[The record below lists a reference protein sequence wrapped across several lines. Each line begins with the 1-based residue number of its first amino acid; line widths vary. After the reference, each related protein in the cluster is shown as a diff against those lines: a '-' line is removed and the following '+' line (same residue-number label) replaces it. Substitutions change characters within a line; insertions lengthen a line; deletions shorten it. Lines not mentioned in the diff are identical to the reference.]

1 MLVVLGGLPGT
12 GKTTLG
18 KALAVKRS
26 AAYVRVDEIEH
37 ALTRHAKLGP
47 DIGAAGYVV
56 AFAVAA
62 SNLGLG
68 NLVIA
73 DSVNPVPE
81 SRQGWRDVAH
91 AAAARLIEIEIIC
104 SNAAEHRRRVEA
116 RTTDIA
122 GFTLPSWSS
131 VMGRDYVPWASPRLV
146 VDTALL
152 TPDEAVAAVETEI
165 DAMLRMSVAD
175 LLVGQSASYPK
186 QSV

>member
-1 MLVVLGGLPGT
+1 MLVVLGGLPGA

-37 ALTRHAKLGP
+37 ALTRRAKLGP
-47 DIGAAGYVV
+47 DIGAAGYIV

-62 SNLGLG
+62 SNLRLG

-81 SRQGWRDVAH
+81 SREGWRDVAH
-91 AAAARLIEIEIIC
+91 REAVRLIEIEVIC
-104 SNAAEHRRRVEA
+104 SDEAEHRRRVET
-116 RTTDIA
+116 RTADIV
-122 GFTLPSWSS
+122 GFKLPSWSS
-131 VMGRDYVPWASPRLV
+131 VMGRDYVPWSSLRLV

-152 TPDEAVAAVETEI
+152 APDEAVAVVEAEI
-165 DAMLRMSVAD
+165 DAMSGR
-175 LLVGQSASYPK
+175 ASLT
-186 QSV
+186 S

>member
-37 ALTRHAKLGP
+37 ALTHHAQLGP
-47 DIGAAGYVV
+47 DIGATGYVV

-62 SNLGLG
+62 SNLRIGS
-68 NLVIA
+68 LVIA
-73 DSVNPVPE
+73 DSVNPVLE

-91 AAAARLIEIEIIC
+91 REAARFLEIEVIC
-104 SNAAEHRRRVEA
+104 SDGVEHRRRVEA
-116 RTTDIA
+116 RTADIA
-122 GFTLPSWSS
+122 GFELPSWSS
-131 VMGRDYVPWASPRLV
+131 VVERDYVPWTSPRLV

-152 TPDEAVAAVETEI
+152 TRDKAVATIEAAI
-165 DAMLRMSVAD
+165 DGLPGGAPPTS
-175 LLVGQSASYPK
+175 
-186 QSV
+186 

>member
-18 KALAVKRS
+18 KALASKRS
-26 AAYVRVDEIEH
+26 AVYVRVDEIEH

-62 SNLGLG
+62 SNLRLG
-68 NLVIA
+68 SLVIA

-91 AAAARLIEIEIIC
+91 GEAVPLMKIEIIC
-104 SNAAEHRRRVEA
+104 SNGTEHRRRVEA
-116 RTTDIA
+116 RTADIA
-122 GFTLPSWSS
+122 GFKLPSWSS
-131 VMGRDYVPWASPRLV
+131 VTERDYVPWTSPRLV

-152 TPDEAVAAVETEI
+152 TPDEAVAAIEAAINGLSGKACPT
-165 DAMLRMSVAD
+165 S
-175 LLVGQSASYPK
+175 
-186 QSV
+186 

>member
-18 KALAVKRS
+18 KALALKRS
-26 AAYVRVDEIEH
+26 ATYVRLDEIEH
-37 ALTRHAKLGP
+37 ALTHHAKLGP
-47 DIGAAGYVV
+47 NIGAAGYVV

-62 SNLGLG
+62 SNLRLG
-68 NLVIA
+68 GLVIA

-91 AAAARLIEIEIIC
+91 GETARLLEIEVIC
-104 SNAAEHRRRVEA
+104 SDRVEHRRRVET
-116 RTTDIA
+116 RTADIA

-131 VMGRDYVPWASPRLV
+131 VMGRDYVPWTSPRLV

-152 TPDEAVAAVETEI
+152 TPDEAVAAAEAAI
-165 DAMLRMSVAD
+165 DGISGGD
-175 LLVGQSASYPK
+175 TSPSA
-186 QSV
+186 QGATF

>member
-1 MLVVLGGLPGT
+1 MLVVLGGLPGA

-37 ALTRHAKLGP
+37 ALTRRAKFGP

-62 SNLGLG
+62 SNLRLG

-81 SRQGWRDVAH
+81 SREGWRDVAH
-91 AAAARLIEIEIIC
+91 GEAVRLIEIEVIC
-104 SNAAEHRRRVEA
+104 SDEAEHRRRVET
-116 RTTDIA
+116 RTADIA
-122 GFTLPSWSS
+122 GFKLPSWSS
-131 VMGRDYVPWASPRLV
+131 VMGRDYVPWTSPRLV
-146 VDTALL
+146 VDTAFLA
-152 TPDEAVAAVETEI
+152 PHEAVAVVEAEI
-165 DAMLRMSVAD
+165 DAMSRR
-175 LLVGQSASYPK
+175 ASLT
-186 QSV
+186 S

>member
-37 ALTRHAKLGP
+37 ALTCLAKLGP

-62 SNLGLG
+62 SNLRLG
-68 NLVIA
+68 SLVIA

-91 AAAARLIEIEIIC
+91 GEAARLLEIEVIC
-104 SNAAEHRRRVEA
+104 SNGVEHRRRVET
-116 RTTDIA
+116 RTADIA
-122 GFTLPSWSS
+122 EFTLPSWSS
-131 VMGRDYVPWASPRLV
+131 VMRRDYVPWTSPRLV

-152 TPDEAVAAVETEI
+152 TLDEAVVAVEAAI
-165 DAMLRMSVAD
+165 DAIMGREAPPS
-175 LLVGQSASYPK
+175 
-186 QSV
+186 